1 MVTLQP
7 FAERTKKQAVDG
19 IRLNNLYIQ
28 ENKEEEQF
36 FDEK

>member
-7 FAERTKKQAVDG
+7 FAERTKKQTVDG